1 MWPAALAAW
10 CDVDADSGFVI
21 AGVAITPCL
30 VESCSGCLVL
40 FGLALTL
47 VLNAGRLR
55 QAAELRR
62 SKAIVP
68 GPIGRTGPELGAITA
83 TGFIALLHLLH
94 LGAALALHL
103 PLWHCLLHGCLAA
116 TWGLAAI
123 LHVWASKVHVALDM
137 RALAGCSLLMYG
149 WALQS
154 YWSLYRAA
162 SGFPLPYQRSTIWTL
177 LLQTLVTAIIC
188 TTDYLRRKVTPPE
201 GYQQLATGDV
211 EAGKPGALATSSST
225 PAPLQHSWLA
235 LFWDACTYVWPED
248 PWLQLRAITAFA
260 LLLSMRVLNLA
271 VPILYKKLVDA
282 LAGLQQANEPGAA
295 EQQGSA
301 TQAWLLWGWLSAWVP
316 LYLVAILF
324 QGGAGGGMVGVINNL
339 RQLMWI
345 PVSQDAYRRI
355 SLRIFKHVM
364 DLDLGFHLSRKTGEV
379 TKQVDRGTNAMQNIL
394 ATILFSILPTCIDV
408 LTASTYLA
416 QALEPTIA
424 LTVFVTVGSYI
435 PVTILITEWR
445 TTLRREM
452 NRTDQ
457 AQAARVTD
465 ALLNWETVKYFTNE
479 QHEHAAY
486 AAAIADYQSAEFKS
500 QARWIGITL
509 GLLVCSKGVR
519 DGELTVGDVVLFLS
533 LMAQLYGPLNW
544 FGAYY
549 RTISQYVIDLEN
561 LFQLLEKQGAVRD
574 AEGAPTLA
582 IKSGEVQFD
591 DVTFQYENNHPV
603 LRNVSFTA
611 PGGSTLAF
619 VGATGSGKST
629 ITRLVFRFYDVTSG
643 AIRVDGQDIRHV
655 TQGSLRKAVGMVP
668 QARVGLNGVSQQL
681 HAALTSSQAGQAS
694 DSGLAT
700 DGADCVLFNDT
711 ILHNIRYGNL
721 SASDEQVHEAAQA
734 ACIHEAI
741 TTRFPKGYDTM
752 VGERGL
758 RLSGGEKQRV
768 AFARA
773 LLKNPAILVLDEA
786 TSALDTLTE
795 RRIQAALAAMRS
807 SRTTLIVAH
816 RLSTIVDA
824 DTIVVLRLGQ
834 VRVVGTGGS
843 GSRVEEIGS
852 HSELLARQGLY
863 HEMWT
868 KQASGASAD
877 NDSAASSSISRPGSA
892 LHLPALA
899 AVGPDTSALVP
910 RHPH

>member
-188 TTDYLRRKVTPPE
+188 TTDYLRFRRKVTPPE

-211 EAGKPGALATSSST
+211 EAGKPGALATSFST

-500 QARWIGITL
+500 QASINLLNSVQSGIMWIGITL

-582 IKSGEVQFD
+582 IKSGEVQFN

-668 QARVGLNGVSQQL
+668 Q
-681 HAALTSSQAGQAS
+681 
-694 DSGLAT
+694 
-700 DGADCVLFNDT
+700 DCVLFNDT

-721 SASDEQVHEAAQA
+721 SASDEQVQEAAQA

-834 VRVVGTGGS
+834 V
-843 GSRVEEIGS
+843 EEIGS

-892 LHLPALA
+892 LHLPALV

-910 RHPH
+910 RNPH